1 MESQTQSSPQTLFP
15 RSETARLWTKTPSPQ
30 RRPKS
35 LPDIVPTV
43 KNCELEADGG
53 RKKLAFACAFSLFAD
68 MLPYGT
74 TIPILPL
81 FLKQTIPQE
90 VLETA
95 TGVIFS
101 FHALGLL
108 IASPIIAY
116 SCRNASMNT
125 QKCYLIAGSIL
136 LTTSCCMIAFVP
148 QLVHAQW
155 LILITLATAR
165 LLHGLQS
172 SITWTLTLALIAE
185 SYSATGTHATTTS
198 RVLFANTLGFIAG
211 QILGGNAWE
220 HIPVGDRLVVPFS
233 ICAVVALLSGVVWIL
248 VDMPEDRENVFRRHR
263 SISES
268 LHESQST
275 FVNAQE
281 RRSHSVPPFR
291 RGQPTIPRITLE
303 QASIAETPTEET
315 PLIPGTEQ
323 VESKTSWSTLVLLF
337 GVFAIALVFYGIDPI
352 LPLRLSHEFDASVI
366 GYVFIGMEIA
376 NGLSRFYAG
385 HLADRHP
392 TRRRWILT
400 FGLFGMSLGALG
412 LSAGQELYQIVLAMM
427 IIGCSEALFTTP
439 LFAELADVSRGGYA
453 VVFAVWNAI
462 NSLAS
467 LLGPVLA
474 GTIMTWQGFSTT
486 LALMS
491 GLSTLASLLLL
502 VNVLV

>member
-1 MESQTQSSPQTLFP
+1 
-15 RSETARLWTKTPSPQ
+15 
-30 RRPKS
+30 
-35 LPDIVPTV
+35 
-43 KNCELEADGG
+43 
-53 RKKLAFACAFSLFAD
+53 
-68 MLPYGT
+68 
-74 TIPILPL
+74 
-81 FLKQTIPQE
+81 
-90 VLETA
+90 
-95 TGVIFS
+95 
-101 FHALGLL
+101 
-108 IASPIIAY
+108 
-116 SCRNASMNT
+116 
-125 QKCYLIAGSIL
+125 
-136 LTTSCCMIAFVP
+136 MIAFVP

-155 LILITLATAR
+155 PILITLAAAR

-185 SYSATGTHATTTS
+185 CYSATGTHATTTS

-211 QILGGNAWE
+211 QVLGGNAWE
-220 HIPVGDRLVVPFS
+220 HIQVGDRLVVPFS
-233 ICAVVALLSGVVWIL
+233 ICAVVALVSGVVWIL
-248 VDMPEDRENVFRRHR
+248 VDMPEDRENVFQRHR

-268 LHESQST
+268 LRESQST
-275 FVNAQE
+275 FVNVQE

-291 RGQPTIPRITLE
+291 RGQPTTIPRISLE
-303 QASIAETPTEET
+303 QASIFETPTEET
-315 PLIPGTEQ
+315 PLMRRTEQ
-323 VESKTSWSTLVLLF
+323 VESKSSWSTLVLLF

-352 LPLRLSHEFDASVI
+352 LPLRLIQEFDASVI

-376 NGLSRFYAG
+376 NGLARFYAG
-385 HLADRHP
+385 HLADKHP

-412 LSAGQELYQIVLAMM
+412 LSMGQELYQIILAMI

-439 LFAELADVSRGGYA
+439 LFAELADASRGGYA

-502 VNVLV
+502 VHVLV